1 MLHSEKCGPTNRLR
15 WGRSTSLRM
24 AEDGRLA
31 RLAILEKFPELNILV
46 VGDVMLDRYLEGHCE
61 RISPEAPVPVV
72 RLQRTFSS
80 LGGAANVA
88 VNLSS
93 LNVHTELIGCIGDDL
108 SGRDLRLGCQ
118 EHGIGVDGLCVSD
131 SHCTTVKTRILATG
145 RQLLRIDE
153 EVTHPISDAMA
164 DVLLEKMR
172 TLSETRRPDAVILSD
187 YAKGLCT
194 RYFCQGLMDL
204 FAADRVP
211 VYVDP
216 KGMDYEKYRG
226 ATGIKPNRAEMVEL
240 AQAMNGSMDD
250 PVQAAERLRA
260 ELNLE
265 FVALTLGMEGI
276 AVVSTEG
283 VHKMPTLAREVF
295 DVTGAGDTVIATMVA
310 ALASGLG
317 AEDSFGLSMIAA
329 GEVVSHVGSRP
340 ILRDELLVAIQ
351 QHVRGER
358 NRKHYDLESL
368 KAVVDMW
375 KSQGLTVG
383 FTNGCFDLIHAGHV
397 TLLGDSAARVDKLIV
412 AINSDDSVRRLK
424 GPLRPLM
431 SEAQR
436 IVVLSGLES
445 VDAVVI
451 FEEDTPLEVL
461 QAILPDVLIKGGD
474 YTRDTVVGAGLIE
487 GNGGRVE
494 LVPLVPGVSTSHLAS
509 AIEKL

>member
-1 MLHSEKCGPTNRLR
+1 MT
-15 WGRSTSLRM
+15 
-24 AEDGRLA
+24 EDGRLA
-31 RLAILEKFPELNILV
+31 RLAIVKKFPELKILV

-61 RISPEAPVPVV
+61 RISPEAPVQVV

-93 LNVHTELIGCIGDDL
+93 LNVRTQLVGSVGDDV
-108 SGRDLRLGCQ
+108 SGRDLKLGCQ
-118 EHGIGVDGLCVSD
+118 ERGIGVDGLFVSD
-131 SHCTTVKTRILATG
+131 SHCTTVKTRVLATG

-153 EVTHPISDAMA
+153 EVTHPISNSMA
-164 DVLLEKMR
+164 DLLLERIKA
-172 TLSETRRPDAVILSD
+172 LSKSSRPDAVILSD

-194 RYFCQGLMDL
+194 QYFCQGLMAI
-204 FAADRVP
+204 FAAKSVP

-216 KGMDYEKYRG
+216 KGKHYEKYRG

-240 AQAMNGSMDD
+240 AHSMNWPIED
-250 PVQAAERLRA
+250 PVEAAERLRA

-265 FVALTLGMEGI
+265 FVALTLGVEGI
-276 AVVSTEG
+276 AVVSADG
-283 VHKMPTLAREVF
+283 VHKIPTLAREVF

-340 ILRDELLVAIQ
+340 ILRDELLVAIH

-368 KAVVDMW
+368 KAVVDLW
-375 KSQGLTVG
+375 KAQGLSVG

-436 IVVLSGLES
+436 IVVLSGLEA

-451 FEEDTPLEVL
+451 FEEDTPLAVL

-474 YTRDTVVGAGLIE
+474 YTRDSVVGADLIE

-494 LVPLVPGVSTSHLAS
+494 LVPLVPGVSTSYLAS